1 MICKALYF
9 STKEKKFFQENNNK
23 AAEEVHQAQDKVNH
37 LNMVKNK
44 LESTLDDLEDTL
56 DREKKQRGDTEKHR
70 RKVEAD
76 LKISQDM
83 VGELERGKKELD
95 AVVSRRD
102 REILEIAAKLEEEQ
116 AGDRG
121 QGRGV
126 LGACEERE
134 RGTYRDFKGSG
145 TGVFVPT

>member
-1 MICKALYF
+1 M
-9 STKEKKFFQENNNK
+9 
-23 AAEEVHQAQDKVNH
+23 HQAQDKVNH

-83 VGELERGKKELD
+83 VGELERGKKELE

-102 REILEIAAKLEEEQ
+102 REILEIASKLKISFCY
-116 AGDRG
+116 
-121 QGRGV
+121 V
-126 LGACEERE
+126 
-134 RGTYRDFKGSG
+134 
-145 TGVFVPT
+145 

>member
-1 MICKALYF
+1 MLCLSVPTRELNDEIANQDEIISKLN
-9 STKEKKFFQENNNK
+9 KEKKFFQENNNK

-83 VGELERGKKELD
+83 VGELERGKKEL
-95 AVVSRRD
+95 
-102 REILEIAAKLEEEQ
+102 E
-116 AGDRG
+116 
-121 QGRGV
+121 
-126 LGACEERE
+126 
-134 RGTYRDFKGSG
+134 
-145 TGVFVPT
+145 